1 MLILVLRVF
10 NCCCLLK
17 YECLGCRF
25 FFSIS
30 RKNCKIIFHWF
41 HFSRITFF
49 FRKKKNKLHLH
60 KQLSCKQIFG
70 RSTKNQSLRLV
81 TYKVLQFARRLHTLS
96 HTEQHFHSKN
106 QKGGVASNLLRG
118 AGVKKKTLTRSY
130 KKAKMGNHHIENQNE
145 LPIVFEKCQQSHN
158 RDLIKRGRSGTGV
171 GGSKIP

>member
-1 MLILVLRVF
+1 MIFHFFVSFLFDSFFVHTS
-10 NCCCLLK
+10 CDCTK
-17 YECLGCRF
+17 YF
-25 FFSIS
+25 FFFLQNEGLNQCWFWFSEFLIVVAYWNMNVWGVDFFLIS

-49 FRKKKNKLHLH
+49 LEKNKLHLH

-106 QKGGVASNLLRG
+106 QEGGVASNLLMG
-118 AGVKKKTLTRSY
+118 A
-130 KKAKMGNHHIENQNE
+130 
-145 LPIVFEKCQQSHN
+145 
-158 RDLIKRGRSGTGV
+158 
-171 GGSKIP
+171 GGSKRKHSHVRIKRQKWGIIV

>member
-1 MLILVLRVF
+1 MNVWGVD
-10 NCCCLLK
+10 
-17 YECLGCRF
+17 F
-25 FFSIS
+25 FFQFHERTVRLFSIGS
-30 RKNCKIIFHWF
+30 IFHELL
-41 HFSRITFF
+41 FF

-106 QKGGVASNLLRG
+106 QEGGVASNLLMG

-130 KKAKMGNHHIENQNE
+130 KKAKMGNHRIENQNE
-145 LPIVFEKCQQSHN
+145 LPIVFEKMSTKPRQ
-158 RDLIKRGRSGTGV
+158 RFD
-171 GGSKIP
+171 

>member
-17 YECLGCRF
+17 YECLGVDF
-25 FFSIS
+25 FLIS

-49 FRKKKNKLHLH
+49 LEKNKLHLH

-106 QKGGVASNLLRG
+106 QEGGVASNLLMG
-118 AGVKKKTLTRSY
+118 A
-130 KKAKMGNHHIENQNE
+130 
-145 LPIVFEKCQQSHN
+145 
-158 RDLIKRGRSGTGV
+158 
-171 GGSKIP
+171 GGSKRKHSHVRIKRQKWGIIV